1 MFAAASRLW
10 SLGGLLTFVLG
21 LALLG
26 CATSQEAGP
35 EPEAPSSPPSSDP
48 GPLLAK
54 QSETVRT
61 VQLYRGTA
69 ERDLPIVPLTGEQA
83 LTLEFDLLEQTGRP
97 LSVYFIHADRTWKRD
112 LSPSQAL
119 ASYHTDRLV
128 DYRSSQ
134 GTEIPYTH
142 YTYTFPNDDIRFRV
156 SGNYILRVT
165 ERGRRDSVL
174 FERPFFVTD
183 EAGQLQAGSDAIS
196 RPGQSQPS
204 VRPLA
209 QYSPPASLR
218 GDPFGYAVCFV
229 RNGRLPDTRCQDRA
243 LLGQQ
248 PRLEF
253 ELSRSRAFNP
263 ATADY
268 TLDLGTLRS
277 TNAIER
283 IDRTVSP
290 YAVLLAPDYAQFSG
304 QDVDASLNG
313 QIVVRDAIDGRADP
327 ALSAEYVRTTFAF
340 VPPSEQPLNGRVVVG
355 GSFSGM
361 DPDRGTAL
369 RWVPSRARYEGAVLL
384 KQGRY
389 QYFYHGTD
397 SRLQR
402 AIRRSQARLQNTYT
416 TFVYYQDPSK
426 GTDRLLRVSTF
437 RR

>member
-1 MFAAASRLW
+1 MITTSRL
-10 SLGGLLTFVLG
+10 LCFGGLLV
-21 LALLG
+21 LLG
-26 CATSQEAGP
+26 AAAGCASSQEAET
-35 EPEAPSSPPSSDP
+35 EPEGRSAPAP
-48 GPLLAK
+48 GPLLAA
-54 QSETVRT
+54 QSDDIRT
-61 VQLYRGTA
+61 VQLYRGNT
-69 ERDLPIVPLTGEQA
+69 ERSLPIVPLDGGAQS
-83 LTLEFDLLEQTGRP
+83 LTLEFDLMEQAGRP
-97 LSVYFIHADRTWKRD
+97 FTVHFFHASRTWTRD
-112 LSPSQAL
+112 LSPSQTL
-119 ASYHTDRLV
+119 ESYHTDRIV

-134 GTEIPYTH
+134 GTNIPYTH
-142 YTYTFPNDDIRFRV
+142 YTYEFPNDDIRFRI

-183 EAGQLQAGSDAIS
+183 EAGALQMGAEGIS

-209 QYSPPASLR
+209 RYSPPTSLR

-243 LLGQQ
+243 LLGRQ

-253 ELSRSRAFNP
+253 ELERSRSFSP

-268 TLDLGTLRS
+268 TLDLGDLRS

-283 IDRTVSP
+283 IDRTATPFS
-290 YAVLLAPDYAQFSG
+290 VLLAPDYAQFSG

-313 QIVVRDAIDGRADP
+313 QIVVRDAVDGRANP
-327 ALSAEYVRTTFAF
+327 EVSAEYVRTTFAF
-340 VPPSEQPLNGRVVVG
+340 VPPDEQLLNGQVVVG

-361 DPDRGTAL
+361 DPNRGTIL
-369 RWVPSRARYEGAVLL
+369 RWRPGRARYEGEVLL

-389 QYFYHGTD
+389 EYFYQGTD
-397 SRLQR
+397 PRLERTIQQSR
-402 AIRRSQARLQNTYT
+402 ARLQNTYT

-426 GTDRLLRVSTF
+426 DTDRLLRVGTV